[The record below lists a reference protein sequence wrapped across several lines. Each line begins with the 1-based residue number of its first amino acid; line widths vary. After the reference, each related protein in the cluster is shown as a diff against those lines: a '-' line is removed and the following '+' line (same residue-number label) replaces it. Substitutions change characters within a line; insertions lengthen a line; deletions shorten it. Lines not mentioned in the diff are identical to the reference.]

1 MEDYNYTKLK
11 ESEIWKEKMRKKPS
25 LLNKASK

>member
-11 ESEIWKEKMRKKPS
+11 ELEICKEKMRKKPS
-25 LLNKASK
+25 LLNKA